1 VQEGDAIGFILDCD
15 AGTLTFTVDGA
26 HGNNATF
33 NGLPIGRELFPVV
46 SFGGDD
52 VAGCSVRLE
61 YAPPPQPGA
70 IQGAAVPSGTAAP
83 GSGAGPS
90 GVSPFGGAG
99 LSAGGGGG
107 GRTLLEKSEIFR
119 HELGVR
125 GNVKEVIDQAAVQF
139 GVQAEGKTLVEIAD
153 RCLVMMGSK

>member
-1 VQEGDAIGFILDCD
+1 MRA
-15 AGTLTFTVDGA
+15 
-26 HGNNATF
+26 
-33 NGLPIGRELFPVV
+33 
-46 SFGGDD
+46 S
-52 VAGCSVRLE
+52 S
-61 YAPPPQPGA
+61 
-70 IQGAAVPSGTAAP
+70 